1 MAHKKCSHCRQ
12 SFDENALFS
21 DELGNKFCCNGC
33 KQVFYLLKEN
43 GLDDFYNRLGKNTL
57 NAAKIREFS
66 KNETQGIYDNFVRK
80 TPDGFNEI
88 FIIIDGIHCTA
99 CVWLNEKVLF
109 DTKGIVEA
117 SINATTNKAKI
128 VWDESETNLAEIFTK
143 IQSIGYNPYP
153 YDPKTAETRA
163 NSQRREFYAKLLVG
177 IFCVMNIMWIAVALY
192 SGYFSGIDAKVKDI
206 LHFAE
211 FVLATPV
218 LFYTGSAF
226 YKGAY
231 FAIKNRSANMDLLVA
246 TGASIVYTYS
256 IYAMFARS
264 GEVYFDSVAMIIT
277 FVFIGKYLEVLSKK
291 QAVDNLDSLSNMA
304 LGSVMVKVGDEFIA
318 KNPNEVA
325 IGDEILI
332 NLGQKVLIDGEIISG
347 GGSFDY
353 ASLNGESIPQSK
365 EKGDSIT
372 SGAVC
377 IDGSVIYRASANF
390 SSSVLSKIINL
401 LENASLKK
409 PKIELLANQIS
420 AKFSLTILSIAFA
433 TLLFW
438 LFKANLQTAII
449 VAVSVIIIAC
459 PCALGLATPVS
470 TLVGLSTG
478 LKKGI
483 IFKEAKI
490 IETIAKCDCV
500 VFDKTGTL
508 TSGNLQVSEFDMS
521 DDFDKNLLFSLLK
534 SSNHPVSVAV
544 ANFLSQKFGLKF
556 DEKFAL
562 KSVENFPAK
571 GIKAKFENL
580 QILGGNAKFM
590 AQNGIDCQNL
600 GSTEYFFAINNEL
613 KAKFKLKDELR
624 KDAKSVI
631 ANLQNLG
638 YEIYILSGD
647 NENAVQNVALEL
659 GIKDYKFSLLPDEK
673 AEFINS
679 LNSQGKSVIMVGD
692 GVNDA
697 VAFLSAAVGIAL
709 GSGADTSIA
718 KSDVVL
724 MRDDLTSLEKTL
736 LIAKKTYKTI
746 RQNLAFSLLYNAL
759 TIPLA
764 VCGFIIPLFAALS
777 MSLSSVLVVLNSMR
791 IKNILKKE

>member
-1 MAHKKCSHCRQ
+1 MAHEKCSHCRQ
-12 SFDENALFS
+12 SFDENALMI
-21 DELGNKFCCNGC
+21 DEIGNKFCCNGC

-66 KNETQGIYDNFVRK
+66 ANETQGIYDNFVRK
-80 TPDGFNEI
+80 TADGFNEI

-109 DTKGIVEA
+109 NTAGIVEA

-128 VWDESETNLAEIFTK
+128 VWDETQTSLAEIFNK
-143 IQSIGYNPYP
+143 IQAIGYNPYP
-153 YDPKTAETRA
+153 YDPKTAETRI

-192 SGYFSGIDAKVKDI
+192 SGYFSGIDAKIKDI

-231 FAIKNRSANMDLLVA
+231 FAIKNRSANMDLLIS
-246 TGASIVYTYS
+246 TGVTIVYIYS
-256 IYAMFARS
+256 LYAMFARS

-277 FVFIGKYLEVLSKK
+277 FVFIGKYLEILSKK
-291 QAVDNLDSLSNMA
+291 QAVDNLDSLSNMVTGA
-304 LGSVMVKVGDEFIA
+304 VMVKVGDEFVS

-325 IGDEILI
+325 LGDEILI
-332 NLGQKVLIDGEIISG
+332 NSGQKVLIDGDIISG
-347 GGSFDY
+347 SASFDY
-353 ASLNGESIPQSK
+353 ASLNGESIPVSK
-365 EKGDSIT
+365 EKGDFIT

-377 IDGSVIYRASANF
+377 IDGSIRYKASANF

-409 PKIELLANQIS
+409 PKIELLVNQIS
-420 AKFSLTILSIAFA
+420 AKFSITILSIAFF
-433 TLLFW
+433 TFLFW
-438 LFKANLQTAII
+438 FFNANLQTAII
-449 VAVSVIIIAC
+449 IAVSVIIIAC
-459 PCALGLATPVS
+459 PCALGLATPVG
-470 TLVGLSTG
+470 TLVGLSSG

-508 TSGNLQVSEFDMS
+508 TSGNLQVGEFEILEE
-521 DDFDKNLLFSLLK
+521 FDKNLLFALLK

-544 ANFLSQKFGLKF
+544 AKFISENFKDELK
-556 DEKFAL
+556 DEVVI
-562 KSVENFPAK
+562 KSVENIAAK
-571 GIKAKFENL
+571 GIKAKFKNL
-580 QILGGNAKFM
+580 QILGGNSKFM
-590 AQNGIDCQNL
+590 QENGIKCQSL
-600 GSTEYFFAINNEL
+600 GATEYFFAVGGEI
-613 KAKFKLKDELR
+613 KAKFSLNDEIR
-624 KDAKSVI
+624 KDAPSVV
-631 ANLQNLG
+631 AKLKNLG
-638 YEIYILSGD
+638 LEIYILSGD
-647 NENAVQNVALEL
+647 NEEAVRSVAQNL
-659 GIKDYKFSLLPDEK
+659 GIKNYKFSLLPDEK
-673 AEFINS
+673 SEFINS

-697 VAFLSAAVGIAL
+697 AALLSAAVGIAL
-709 GSGADTSIA
+709 GSGADISIA

-724 MRDDLTSLEKTL
+724 MRNDLQSLL
-736 LIAKKTYKTI
+736 GAVLIAKQTFKTI
-746 RQNLAFSLLYNAL
+746 KQNLAFSLVYNAL

-791 IKNILKKE
+791 IKKVLKKD